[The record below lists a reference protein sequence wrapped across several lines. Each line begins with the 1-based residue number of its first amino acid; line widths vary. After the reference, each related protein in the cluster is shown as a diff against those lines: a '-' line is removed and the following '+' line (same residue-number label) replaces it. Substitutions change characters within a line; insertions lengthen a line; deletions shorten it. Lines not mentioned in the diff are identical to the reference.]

1 MPYRKVHPNEVDTD
15 VSLIRRLL
23 ADQFPQWA
31 TLPIA
36 HVPSAGTDHVLYRLG
51 DDMVARLPRKEGV
64 DEQVDK
70 EREWLARLAPFVPAE
85 LPIPLAKGMPGAGYP
100 FSWSVYRWLEGE
112 NPGFEGV
119 DDPSL
124 AMDLARFVTA
134 LRRIDATGGPPAG
147 AQNFYRGAPL
157 AERDRPTRTA
167 IAELEGIVDTAAAT
181 AAWEQALRA
190 PSWPGPWAWIHGDL
204 TPENLL
210 IRGSRLAAVI
220 DFGCLGV
227 GDPACDLMVGWT
239 LLSADARNVF
249 RAALD
254 VDNAAWSRGRGWA
267 LSTGLIALPYY
278 KDTNPARA
286 ANARYRIREVLAD
299 R

>member
-1 MPYRKVHPNEVDTD
+1 MCSIASATIWSRASREKKASTSRWTRSGNGWPASPHLSRPNYP
-15 VSLIRRLL
+15 SRWRR
-23 ADQFPQWA
+23 AC
-31 TLPIA
+31 
-36 HVPSAGTDHVLYRLG
+36 R
-51 DDMVARLPRKEGV
+51 AR
-64 DEQVDK
+64 
-70 EREWLARLAPFVPAE
+70 
-85 LPIPLAKGMPGAGYP
+85 GYP